1 MNKDEKPEGSW
12 WLTLPGTLTGLAGV
26 LTAVAGLLVALNQ
39 TGFFGHKENPAA
51 PSLASSSDALKRP
64 NEATPSAA
72 PATTATIATVPRA
85 EHESDAIKPGAK
97 DSAPRHLISFPSGTE
112 VTLTNQRAEGTYK
125 ILAAQV
131 SPKSTGKLSVK
142 FSIRLTNLGRSD
154 LGFGNDSF
162 RLQVDGV
169 PRAPTSYLNEL
180 VEAKSAKEADVS
192 FEIPDTAQTLAL
204 TVDSGQEAGSIPII
218 LKTAP

>member
-1 MNKDEKPEGSW
+1 MNKDEKPKGSW

-39 TGFFGHKENPAA
+39 TGFFGHKENPAS

-72 PATTATIATVPRA
+72 PATTATMPRA
-85 EHESDAIKPGAK
+85 EHESDAIKPGTK
-97 DSAPRHLISFPSGTE
+97 DSALRRLISFPSGTE

-131 SPKSTGKLSVK
+131 SPKSTGKLSLK